1 MSNIITSTCKR
12 QLCRHVFSG
21 SRYFDSVKMTSDM
34 CGIKT
39 FQGQELQNRFIK
51 SKSRTKKTRPA
62 VSKPTDIASL
72 LKPIPY
78 TVSTDA
84 GVVGQELT
92 GELKKGDCSPWGMM
106 KHVRCL
112 SCDHLLQGDSGEE
125 VALWV
130 LTSLSRWLKAKFK
143 SPCNNFRWVAKQC
156 SMNGLLF
163 SICLTFLEHCH
174 CTSD

>member
-1 MSNIITSTCKR
+1 MSNIITSSCKR

-92 GELKKGDCSPWGMM
+92 GELKKGDCSP
-106 KHVRCL
+106 
-112 SCDHLLQGDSGEE
+112 
-125 VALWV
+125 
-130 LTSLSRWLKAKFK
+130 
-143 SPCNNFRWVAKQC
+143 
-156 SMNGLLF
+156 
-163 SICLTFLEHCH
+163 
-174 CTSD
+174 

>member
-1 MSNIITSTCKR
+1 MSNIITSSCKR

-51 SKSRTKKTRPA
+51 SKSRTKKKTPA
-62 VSKPTDIASL
+62 VSQPKDIASL

-78 TVSTDA
+78 TVSDA

-92 GELKKGDCSPWGMM
+92 GELKKGDCLPCILYSF
-106 KHVRCL
+106 L
-112 SCDHLLQGDSGEE
+112 HLQYRRSWINIK
-125 VALWV
+125 VPIKS
-130 LTSLSRWLKAKFK
+130 TSLKTLKNVLRNKMFFQYIHTHK
-143 SPCNNFRWVAKQC
+143 ILYGIKC
-156 SMNGLLF
+156 SS
-163 SICLTFLEHCH
+163 SIYT
-174 CTSD
+174 